1 MQIFPH
7 SDVDMCV
14 WGGVKWA
21 VLGGRGRVLTFI
33 KNISLG
39 LRL

>member
-1 MQIFPH
+1 MQIIPH
-7 SDVDMCV
+7 SDVDM
-14 WGGVKWA
+14 WGVFKRG
-21 VLGGRGRVLTFI
+21 VLGRRGRVLTFR